1 MTTENYVEVL
11 KFAIQLQVDN
21 VNKELSADIILNEDY
36 LQGVKAGLQI
46 ALDKIE
52 ASMFLVN
59 KEWFKMLEIRRER
72 GIYYLYIDGKFYC
85 SCDNDREVNEEV
97 TELQKNNLILN

>member
-11 KFAIQLQVDN
+11 KFAIQLQVDE

-52 ASMFLVN
+52 ASMFLVD
-59 KEWFKMLEIRRER
+59 KE
-72 GIYYLYIDGKFYC
+72 
-85 SCDNDREVNEEV
+85 
-97 TELQKNNLILN
+97 

>member
-21 VNKELSADIILNEDY
+21 VNRELSADIILNEDY

-52 ASMFLVN
+52 ASMFLVD
-59 KEWFKMLEIRRER
+59 KE
-72 GIYYLYIDGKFYC
+72 
-85 SCDNDREVNEEV
+85 
-97 TELQKNNLILN
+97 

>member
-1 MTTENYVEVL
+1 MTKRDYVDVL
-11 KFAIQLQVDN
+11 KFAIQLQVDE

-52 ASMFLVN
+52 ASMFLVD
-59 KEWFKMLEIRRER
+59 KE
-72 GIYYLYIDGKFYC
+72 
-85 SCDNDREVNEEV
+85 
-97 TELQKNNLILN
+97 

>member
-59 KEWFKMLEIRRER
+59 KE
-72 GIYYLYIDGKFYC
+72 
-85 SCDNDREVNEEV
+85 
-97 TELQKNNLILN
+97 